1 MVWTM
6 KKLTDYIFYDSW
18 QLDELN
24 IKSYEE
30 YLVLSDLGDLKKGE
44 KVRFIG
50 FDDVD
55 NHYGIFVFVDAA
67 GRVLEVSGDCS
78 GRDHACIK
86 GLKAA
91 LSPG

>member
-1 MVWTM
+1 M

-18 QLDELN
+18 QLSELD
-24 IKSYEE
+24 IKPDEE
-30 YLVLSDLGDLKKGE
+30 YLVLSDVGDLKKGE
-44 KVRFIG
+44 SVRFVG

-55 NHYGIFVFVDAA
+55 NHYGIFVFVDAS

-78 GRDHACIK
+78 GRDHSCIT

-91 LSPG
+91 LSRR